1 MQASMLPNPATAAA
15 QADDPPLE
23 EQHASAAGLGWR
35 LVRSPPA
42 DPRRPALLLLHG
54 TGSSSRSWAGCAAV
68 LAPHFELLMPDL
80 PGHGGTTG
88 FKQAAA
94 SLPRMA
100 HALAALLRAL
110 GVAPVG
116 VVGHSAGAALML
128 QLWLDGALPQAR
140 GLLSLNGALQP
151 LSGLAGRLFP
161 PLARLMTRLP
171 AVPRLAAQAA
181 ARPGALQHLVASTGS
196 QLDDAG
202 LAHYRELLAQPS
214 HIAGALQ
221 MMAGWNVGP
230 LLPALRQRLARQPIA
245 LMLAAGER
253 DRTVSAAQ
261 SQQVAQALPGAR
273 FRLLPGLG
281 HLAHE
286 EQPAIVAA
294 LLAELGVPGIGAG

>member
-1 MQASMLPNPATAAA
+1 MLPNPATSAAPS
-15 QADDPPLE
+15 DDPLE

-35 LVRSPPA
+35 FVRSPLTV
-42 DPRRPALLLLHG
+42 PRRPALLLLHG

-88 FKQAAA
+88 FKHAAA

-110 GVAPVG
+110 GVAPVA

-140 GLLSLNGALQP
+140 GLLALNGALHP
-151 LSGLAGRLFP
+151 LQGLAGTLFP
-161 PLARLMTRLP
+161 PLARLMAALP
-171 AVPRLAAQAA
+171 GLPRLASQAA
-181 ARPGALQHLVASTGS
+181 ARPRALQQLVASTGS
-196 QLDDAG
+196 QLGEAEI
-202 LAHYRELLAQPS
+202 AHYRGLLQQPE

-221 MMAGWNVGP
+221 MMAGWDLAP
-230 LLPALRQRLARQPIA
+230 LLPALRQRLARQPIP
-245 LMLAAGER
+245 LLLAAGER
-253 DRTVSAAQ
+253 DRTVPAAQ
-261 SQQVAQALPGAR
+261 SQRAALELPGAR

-286 EQPAIVAA
+286 ERPGTVAA
-294 LLAELGVPGIGAG
+294 LLGELGGVGLSAG